1 MNFENAKQ
9 ASPGHSC
16 FIQSRSHA
24 DINGVREVLSFDE
37 GGVVLITDCGELTL
51 EGSNI
56 RVGTLDTERGIV
68 SVDGKFSALYYSDSN
83 SKRKRS
89 IFAKRHEE

>member
-9 ASPGHSC
+9 ASSGHSC
-16 FIQSRSHA
+16 FIQSRSHT
-24 DINGVREVLSFDE
+24 DINGVREVLSFDD
-37 GGVVLITDCGELTL
+37 GSVVLITDCGELTL

-68 SVDGKFSALYYSDSN
+68 SVDGKFSALYYADNN
-83 SKRKRS
+83 SRRKRG
-89 IFAKRHEE
+89 IFTRRHEE

>member
-9 ASPGHSC
+9 TSLSHSC

-24 DINGVREVLSFDE
+24 DINGVREVLSFDD
-37 GGVVLITDCGELTL
+37 GCVVLVTDCGELTL

-56 RVGTLDTERGIV
+56 RVGALDTERGIV
-68 SVDGKFSALYYSDSN
+68 SVDGKFSALYYADNN
-83 SKRKRS
+83 SRRKRS
-89 IFAKRHEE
+89 IFARRHEE

>member
-9 ASPGHSC
+9 ASLSHSC

-24 DINGVREVLSFDE
+24 DINGVREVLSFDD
-37 GGVVLITDCGELTL
+37 GCVVLVTDCGELTL

-68 SVDGKFSALYYSDSN
+68 SVDGKFSAFYYADNN
-83 SKRKRS
+83 SRRKRG
-89 IFAKRHEE
+89 IFTRRHEE